1 MTVNM
6 NATMTN
12 TKSPQTRIQG
22 LDLIRIFATFAVV
35 LIHCLFQLL
44 FLEDVETVY
53 SMTTPFKLFYFSCV
67 TIGALGVPL
76 FLMLSGY
83 LLIPRDYDWT
93 KTKKFYKRNF
103 LTILL
108 VWELWI
114 PINTLT
120 AWNYHGME
128 FHKTDFL
135 NMALFLQMQPI
146 AHFWYLPVILGIYV
160 FIPTLSRAFKA
171 LSDKEF
177 LIPLILIFVYI
188 FVFPS
193 LAYIKGIKY
202 DIRLDLGFAGGFFGT
217 HVVLGYAFHRFEQ
230 QLKSYFSKGQLIA
243 LIVIL
248 IAAMTVVQMW
258 LPVKNGSIY
267 HLWYDFFLIPP
278 TTMAIFLLLKDIK
291 FTRLSKLVEN
301 ISTCSFGIY
310 LIHMAVILFLERNGY
325 IDFAN
330 GMAAKVIA
338 LTVMV
343 PILSFSSVFFLRK
356 VPYLGKLLF
365 R

>member
-1 MTVNM
+1 M
-6 NATMTN
+6 
-12 TKSPQTRIQG
+12 
-22 LDLIRIFATFAVV
+22 DTF
-35 LIHCLFQLL
+35 
-44 FLEDVETVY
+44 Y
-53 SMTTPFKLFYFSCV
+53 SMSTSFKIFYFLCV

-83 LLIPRDYDWT
+83 LLLQRDYDWE
-93 KTKKFYKRNF
+93 KTKKFYKHNL

-108 VWELWI
+108 IWEIWI
-114 PINTLT
+114 PINAFT
-120 AWNYHGME
+120 AWNYHNIE
-128 FHKTDFL
+128 IHKMDLFNT
-135 NMALFLQMQPI
+135 ALFLQNAPI
-146 AHFWYLPVILGIYV
+146 THFWYLPVILGIYV
-160 FIPTLSRAFKA
+160 FIPYLARMFKVI
-171 LSDKEF
+171 SNKEF
-177 LIPLILIFVYI
+177 LIPLLLMFIYI

-193 LAYIKGIKY
+193 IAHFKGIKY

-217 HVVLGYAFHRFEQ
+217 HVILGYAFHRFEQ
-230 QLKSYFSKGQLIA
+230 QLKNYFSKGQLIA
-243 LIVIL
+243 IIVIL
-248 IAAMTVVQMW
+248 IATMTVVQMW
-258 LPVKNGSIY
+258 LPVKNGNIF

-310 LIHMAVILFLERNGY
+310 LIHMAVILFLERNGF

-330 GMAAKVIA
+330 SMAAKVFA

-343 PILSFSSVFFLRK
+343 PIVSFLSVFLFRK

>member
-1 MTVNM
+1 
-6 NATMTN
+6 MTN

-22 LDLIRIFATFAVV
+22 LDLIRIFATFAVI
-35 LIHCLFQLL
+35 LIHCLFQFL

-53 SMTTPFKLFYFSCV
+53 RMTMPFKLFYFSCV

-108 VWELWI
+108 IWELWI
-114 PINTLT
+114 PINALI

-128 FHKTDFL
+128 FHKTDLL

-146 AHFWYLPVILGIYV
+146 LHFWYLPVILGIYV
-160 FIPTLSRAFKA
+160 FIPYLARMFRAI
-171 LSDKEF
+171 SDKEF
-177 LIPLILIFVYI
+177 LIPLTLIFIYI

-193 LAYIKGIKY
+193 IAHIRGIEY
-202 DIRLDLGFAGGFFGT
+202 DIRLDLGFSDGFFGT
-217 HVVLGYAFHRFEQ
+217 YVVLGYAFHRFEH
-230 QLKSYFSKGQLIA
+230 QLKSYFSRGKLIA
-243 LIVIL
+243 IIVIL
-248 IAAMTVVQMW
+248 IVAITGVQMW

-278 TTMAIFLLLKDIK
+278 TTMAIFILLKDIK
-291 FTRLSKLVEN
+291 FMRLSKLVEN
-301 ISTCSFGIY
+301 ISACSFGIY
-310 LIHMAVILFLERNGY
+310 LIHMAIILFLERNGF

-330 GMAAKVIA
+330 GMAAKVLA

-343 PILSFSSVFFLRK
+343 PIISFLSVFLLRK

>member
-1 MTVNM
+1 MIDI
-6 NATMTN
+6 
-12 TKSPQTRIQG
+12 KSPQTRIQG
-22 LDLIRIFATFAVV
+22 IDLIRVFATFAVV
-35 LIHCLFQLL
+35 LIHCLFQIL
-44 FLEDVETVY
+44 FLEDMDTFY
-53 SMTTPFKLFYFSCV
+53 SLLTPFKVFYFFCI

-83 LLIPRDYDWT
+83 LLLQRDYDWE
-93 KTKKFYKRNF
+93 KTKRFYKHNL

-108 VWELWI
+108 IWEVWI
-114 PINTLT
+114 PINALT
-120 AWNYHGME
+120 AWNYHNIE
-128 FHKTDFL
+128 IHKTDLF
-135 NMALFLQMQPI
+135 NTALFLQNAPI

-160 FIPTLSRAFKA
+160 FIPYLARMFKA
-171 LSDKEF
+171 ISDKEF
-177 LIPLILIFVYI
+177 LIPLMLIFIYI

-193 LAYIKGIKY
+193 VAHIKGIKY
-202 DIRLDLGFAGGFFGT
+202 DIRLDLGFSDGFFGT
-217 HVVLGYAFHRFEQ
+217 YVVLGYTFHRFER

-243 LIVIL
+243 IIVIL

-291 FTRLSKLVEN
+291 FTRLSKLVDN
-301 ISTCSFGIY
+301 ISACSFGIY
-310 LIHMAVILFLERNGY
+310 LIHMAVILFLEKNGF
-325 IDFAN
+325 IDFAD
-330 GMAAKVIA
+330 GMAAKVLA

-343 PILSFSSVFFLRK
+343 PIISFLSVFLLRK